1 MTLLDFLKTHF
12 ITPFPVPLAVIVFLT
27 IFQPVVFRFNRC
39 FSSSFFNCQETKAT
53 WHSADHCGILLAFL
67 GIVRV
72 ILKLVIMK
80 AKTPNTPRLHC
91 NVIGDPKTIIAHI
104 NSHNRHNR
112 QWRTFSS
119 KRKQKWTVFSK
130 LFQVCINKN
139 PPTKRPNAPIFVA
152 NLGTF
157 CLLFYRP
164 R

>member
-1 MTLLDFLKTHF
+1 MSFFSWQFFCNQLFSVLIVVVLLFLL
-12 ITPFPVPLAVIVFLT
+12 IMP
-27 IFQPVVFRFNRC
+27 
-39 FSSSFFNCQETKAT
+39 SYYFNCQETKAT

-91 NVIGDPKTIIAHI
+91 NVIGDPKTIAHI
-104 NSHNRHNR
+104 SHNRHNR

-119 KRKQKWTVFSK
+119 KRKQKWIVFSK

-139 PPTKRPNAPIFVA
+139 PLTKRPNAPIFVA
-152 NLGTF
+152 NLRTF
-157 CLLFYRP
+157 CLLFTDLNNAVVYQKW
-164 R
+164 